1 MTFRTIQTVKTP
13 VLFDLQAISVR
24 FGQLE
29 ALKSVDLQILQ
40 GQRVALI
47 GSNGSGKSTLL
58 RVLNGL
64 ISPKSS
70 QKSGRKTG
78 FVSGTIQT
86 DANLRQ
92 AMLFQRPHLLRMN
105 VQANVAMGLWLAGT
119 GWAEAK
125 TWALKALAQVGL
137 QAEAARSAKTLSQG
151 QQQRVALA
159 RAWVVLS
166 DTKQSNVLLLDEPT
180 ASMDPHAK
188 REVEALMQGFA
199 AQNMTLVFSSHNLGQ
214 VKRLATHVAYLEHGK
229 LLAYLPV
236 ADFFDS
242 EKVRTV
248 SPAADAFLK
257 GETA

>member
-1 MTFRTIQTVKTP
+1 MTI
-13 VLFDLQAISVR
+13 LFDLKAVSVR

-29 ALKSVDLQILQ
+29 ALKAVDLQILQ

-64 ISPKSS
+64 ISTKSS

-78 FVSGTIQT
+78 FVSGTIHT

-92 AMLFQRPHLLRMN
+92 AMLFQRPHMLRMS

-119 GWAEAK
+119 GWAASK
-125 TWALKALAQVGL
+125 ARALDALERVGL

-166 DTKQSNVLLLDEPT
+166 NAKQSNVLSLDEPT

-188 REVEALMQGFA
+188 REVEALMQDFA

-214 VKRLATHVAYLEHGK
+214 VKRLATHVAYLEQGA

-236 ADFFDS
+236 GDFFDA
-242 EKVRTV
+242 KKLLTV
-248 SPAADAFLK
+248 SPEADAFLK
-257 GETA
+257 GKTA

>member
-1 MTFRTIQTVKTP
+1 MTI
-13 VLFDLQAISVR
+13 LFDLKAVSVR

-29 ALKSVDLQILQ
+29 ALKNVDLQILE

-70 QKSGRKTG
+70 KKSGRKTG

-86 DANLRQ
+86 DVNLRQ
-92 AMLFQRPHLLRMN
+92 AMLFQRPHMLRMS

-119 GWAEAK
+119 GWAAAK
-125 TWALKALAQVGL
+125 TRALEALARVGL
-137 QAEAARSAKTLSQG
+137 QAEATRSAKTLSQG
-151 QQQRVALA
+151 QQQRIALA
-159 RAWVVLS
+159 RAWVCLS
-166 DTKQSNVLLLDEPT
+166 DAALQNVLLLDEPT

-188 REVEALMQGFA
+188 REVEALMHDFA
-199 AQNMTLVFSSHNLGQ
+199 VQNMTLVFSSHNLGQ

-236 ADFFDS
+236 DDFFNA
-242 EKVRTV
+242 EKLHAV
-248 SPAADAFLK
+248 SPVADAFLK

>member
-1 MTFRTIQTVKTP
+1 MTL
-13 VLFDLQAISVR
+13 LFDLQAVSVR
-24 FGQLE
+24 FGQHE
-29 ALKSVDLQILQ
+29 ALKNVDLQILQ

-47 GSNGSGKSTLL
+47 GANGSGKSTLL

-64 ISPKSS
+64 ISSKSS

-92 AMLFQRPHLLRMN
+92 AKLFQRPHMLRMS
-105 VQANVAMGLWLAGT
+105 VQANVAMGLWLSGI

-125 TWALKALAQVGL
+125 TRALAGLARVGL
-137 QAEAARSAKTLSQG
+137 QAEAGRSAKTLSQG

-159 RAWVVLS
+159 RAWVMLSGAKPSNVLS
-166 DTKQSNVLLLDEPT
+166 NALLLDEPT

-188 REVEALMQGFA
+188 REVEALIQDFA
-199 AQNMTLVFSSHNLGQ
+199 AQNMTLIFSSHNLGQ
-214 VKRLATHVAYLEHGK
+214 VKRLATHVAYLEHGE
-229 LLAYLPV
+229 LQAYLPV
-236 ADFFDS
+236 RDFFDS
-242 EKVRTV
+242 EKLHAV

-257 GETA
+257 GETT

>member
-1 MTFRTIQTVKTP
+1 MTL
-13 VLFDLQAISVR
+13 LFNLTGVSVR
-24 FGQLE
+24 FRQHE
-29 ALKSVDLQILQ
+29 ALKNVDLQILQ

-64 ISPKSS
+64 ISSKSG
-70 QKSGRKTG
+70 QKSGQI
-78 FVSGTIQT
+78 SGTVQT

-92 AMLFQRPHLLRMN
+92 AMLFQRPHMLRMSA
-105 VQANVAMGLWLAGT
+105 QANVAMGLWLSGM

-125 TWALKALAQVGL
+125 TCAFAGLAWVGL

-166 DTKQSNVLLLDEPT
+166 ESKQSNLLSNALLLDEPT

-188 REVEALMQGFA
+188 REVESMMHDFA
-199 AQNMTLVFSSHNLGQ
+199 VQNMTLVFSSHNLGQ

-236 ADFFDS
+236 GDFFDS
-242 EKVRTV
+242 DKLHAV

-257 GETA
+257 GETT

>member
-1 MTFRTIQTVKTP
+1 MTL
-13 VLFDLQAISVR
+13 LFDLKAVSVR

-29 ALKSVDLQILQ
+29 ALKSVDLQIFE

-64 ISPKSS
+64 ISEKRG
-70 QKSGRKTG
+70 QKAGQL
-78 FVSGTIQT
+78 SGTVQT
-86 DANLRQ
+86 DADLRQ
-92 AMLFQRPHLLRMN
+92 AMLFQRPHMLRTS
-105 VQANVAMGLWLAGT
+105 VLANVAMGLWLAGT
-119 GWAEAK
+119 SWTESK
-125 TWALKALAQVGL
+125 VRALEALARVGL

-151 QQQRVALA
+151 QQQRAALA

-188 REVEALMQGFA
+188 REVEVLMHDFA

-242 EKVRTV
+242 EKLQAR

-257 GETA
+257 GETT

>member
-1 MTFRTIQTVKTP
+1 MTAQAST
-13 VLFDLQAISVR
+13 LFDLKGVSVR
-24 FGQLE
+24 FGHVE
-29 ALKSVDLQILQ
+29 ALKSIDLQILQ

-64 ISPKSS
+64 ISPKIS
-70 QKSGRKTG
+70 QKSGQKTG
-78 FVSGTIQT
+78 SVSGTIQT
-86 DANLRQ
+86 DPHLRQ
-92 AMLFQRPHLLRMN
+92 AMLFQRPHMLRMS
-105 VQANVAMGLWLAGT
+105 VQANVAMGLWLTGT
-119 GWAEAK
+119 RWADAK
-125 TWALKALAQVGL
+125 TQALAGLARVGL
-137 QAEAARSAKTLSQG
+137 QNEATRSAKTLSQG

-159 RAWVVLS
+159 RAWVCLR
-166 DTKQSNVLLLDEPT
+166 DAAKQNMLLLDEPT

-188 REVEALMQGFA
+188 REVEALMHDFA

-236 ADFFDS
+236 SDFFDS
-242 EKVRTV
+242 EKLRAM
-248 SPAADAFLK
+248 SPEADGFLR

>member
-1 MTFRTIQTVKTP
+1 MTL
-13 VLFDLQAISVR
+13 LFDLKGISVR

-29 ALKSVDLQILQ
+29 ALKNVDLQILQ

-64 ISPKSS
+64 ISSKRS
-70 QKSGRKTG
+70 QKTGQKTG
-78 FVSGTIQT
+78 FVSGRIQT
-86 DANLRQ
+86 DTNLRQ
-92 AMLFQRPHLLRMN
+92 AMLFQRPHMLRMS
-105 VQANVAMGLWLAGT
+105 VQANVAVGLWFAGT
-119 GWAEAK
+119 GWAAAK
-125 TWALKALAQVGL
+125 MRALEALARVGL
-137 QAEAARSAKTLSQG
+137 QAEAVRSAKTLSQG

-166 DTKQSNVLLLDEPT
+166 NTKQSNALLLDEPT

-188 REVEALMQGFA
+188 REVEALIHDFA
-199 AQNMTLVFSSHNLGQ
+199 EQNMTLVFSSHNLGQ
-214 VKRLATHVAYLEHGK
+214 VKRLATHVAYLEKGQ

-236 ADFFDS
+236 GDFFDA
-242 EKVRTV
+242 EKLRVI
-248 SPAADAFLK
+248 SPEADAFLR

>member
-1 MTFRTIQTVKTP
+1 MTL
-13 VLFDLQAISVR
+13 LFDLKAVSVR

-64 ISPKSS
+64 ISPKSN
-70 QKSGRKTG
+70 QKSGQI
-78 FVSGTIQT
+78 SGVLQT
-86 DANLRQ
+86 VANLRQ
-92 AMLFQRPHLLRMN
+92 AMLFQRPHMLRIS

-125 TWALKALAQVGL
+125 TRALEALARVGL
-137 QAEAARSAKTLSQG
+137 QDEAARSAKTLSQG

-188 REVEALMQGFA
+188 REVEALMQDFA
-199 AQNMTLVFSSHNLGQ
+199 AQNTTLVFSSHNLGQ
-214 VKRLATHVAYLEHGK
+214 VKRLATHVAYLEHGE

-236 ADFFDS
+236 SDFFDG
-242 EKVRTV
+242 EKLRAV
-248 SPAADAFLK
+248 SPAGDAFLR
-257 GETA
+257 GETS

>member
-1 MTFRTIQTVKTP
+1 MTL
-13 VLFDLQAISVR
+13 LFDLKGISVR

-64 ISPKSS
+64 ISSISS
-70 QKSGRKTG
+70 QKTGQKTG

-86 DANLRQ
+86 DTNLRQ
-92 AMLFQRPHLLRMN
+92 AMLFQRPHMLRMS
-105 VQANVAMGLWLAGT
+105 VQANVAVGLWFAGT
-119 GWAEAK
+119 GWATAK
-125 TWALKALAQVGL
+125 TLALEALARVGL

-166 DTKQSNVLLLDEPT
+166 NKKQLNALLLDEPT

-188 REVEALMQGFA
+188 REVEALIHDFA
-199 AQNMTLVFSSHNLGQ
+199 EQNMTLVFSSHNLGQ
-214 VKRLATHVAYLEHGK
+214 VKRLATHVAYLEKGQ

-236 ADFFDS
+236 SDFFDA
-242 EKVRTV
+242 EKLRAI
-248 SPAADAFLK
+248 SPEADAFLR

>member
-1 MTFRTIQTVKTP
+1 MTL
-13 VLFDLQAISVR
+13 LFDLKAVSVR

-64 ISPKSS
+64 ISTKSG
-70 QKSGRKTG
+70 QKSGQL
-78 FVSGTIQT
+78 SGTVQT
-86 DANLRQ
+86 NVHLRQ
-92 AMLFQRPHLLRMN
+92 AMLFQRPHMLRMS

-119 GWAEAK
+119 AWAVAKMHALEALARVGLEAEA
-125 TWALKALAQVGL
+125 T
-137 QAEAARSAKTLSQG
+137 RSAKTLSQG

-159 RAWVVLS
+159 RAWVCLS
-166 DTKQSNVLLLDEPT
+166 DPAFQNVLLLDEPT

-188 REVEALMQGFA
+188 REVESLMHDFA
-199 AQNMTLVFSSHNLGQ
+199 SQNMTLVFSSHNLGQ

-236 ADFFDS
+236 NDFFDS
-242 EKVRTV
+242 DKLHTV
-248 SPAADAFLK
+248 SPEADAFLK
-257 GETA
+257 GEAS

>member
-1 MTFRTIQTVKTP
+1 MTL
-13 VLFDLQAISVR
+13 LFDLKAVSVR

-64 ISPKSS
+64 ISS
-70 QKSGRKTG
+70 KSGQKTG
-78 FVSGTIQT
+78 QISGTVQT
-86 DANLRQ
+86 DPNLRQ
-92 AMLFQRPHLLRMN
+92 AMLFQRPHMLRMS
-105 VQANVAMGLWLAGT
+105 VQANVAMGLWLAGM
-119 GWAEAK
+119 GMAEAK
-125 TWALKALAQVGL
+125 TLALAGLARVGL
-137 QAEAARSAKTLSQG
+137 QNEAARSAKTLSQG

-159 RAWVVLS
+159 RAWVCLS
-166 DTKQSNVLLLDEPT
+166 DPALQNVLLLDEPT

-188 REVEALMQGFA
+188 REVEALMHDFA

-236 ADFFDS
+236 NDFFDAD
-242 EKVRTV
+242 KLHAV

-257 GETA
+257 GETT

>member
-1 MTFRTIQTVKTP
+1 MTIQTPHLKEET
-13 VLFDLQAISVR
+13 VLFDLKAVSVR
-24 FGQLE
+24 FGHVE
-29 ALKSVDLQILQ
+29 ALKNVDLQISQ

-47 GSNGSGKSTLL
+47 GANGSGKSTLL

-64 ISPKSS
+64 ISSKSG
-70 QKSGRKTG
+70 QKSGQI
-78 FVSGTIQT
+78 SGTVQT

-92 AMLFQRPHLLRMN
+92 AMLFQRPHMLRMS

-125 TWALKALAQVGL
+125 TRALEALARVGL
-137 QAEAARSAKTLSQG
+137 EAEATRSAKTLSQG

-166 DTKQSNVLLLDEPT
+166 DTKQSNLLLLDEPT

-188 REVEALMQGFA
+188 REVESLMHDFA

-236 ADFFDS
+236 GDFFDS
-242 EKVRTV
+242 EKLYAV